1 MTTTTETAVQANESE
16 ARRLYLRGVAAARAG
31 QKRVAA
37 GLLTRSVRLDPRA
50 EMAWLWLSGVL
61 DDPQQ
66 QAFCLSAV
74 LKLNPHNQHA
84 LRGIRLLEERGL
96 PLGEAQPAAGLSMPA
111 PISADKA
118 DAQRLHVGADDQ
130 QRRESWWVGWRHSR
144 REMSRARLLLWAFPI
159 IIVCL
164 AIVLYESFALAVERS
179 VALPAPPVEAAA
191 AAAAPTPE
199 PTIEP
204 ILEAEPLA
212 VVESLT
218 ASYLGAL
225 EPVRANLR
233 SATTAYRAATNQ
245 VAGGSVGAV
254 AATQRLR
261 ATVADASEELA
272 RLRPP
277 ATLQQAHDDY
287 AHGLELEL
295 KGLDA
300 LLTFYSGYDVA
311 NANRA
316 ALHFQESRAYIERAQ
331 GAFGAQARQIVELS
345 QISSQTAR

>member
-1 MTTTTETAVQANESE
+1 MTTTTETAVQANEGE
-16 ARRLYLRGVAAARAG
+16 AHRLYLRGVAAARAG

-74 LKLNPHNQHA
+74 LKLNPQNQHA
-84 LRGIRLLEERGL
+84 LRGISLLEERGL
-96 PLGEAQPAAGLSMPA
+96 LKGEPRPAAGLSMPA
-111 PISADKA
+111 PAVSASTSSAPTEDDK
-118 DAQRLHVGADDQ
+118 
-130 QRRESWWVGWRHSR
+130 RREAWWVGWRRSR

-159 IIVCL
+159 IIVGL

-179 VALPAPPVEAAA
+179 VALPAPPVQAAV
-191 AAAAPTPE
+191 AAAAPTSE

-233 SATTAYRAATNQ
+233 VATTAYRSVTNQ
-245 VAGGSVGAV
+245 VTGGSVGAV

-261 ATVADASEELA
+261 ATIADADGKLKG
-272 RLRPP
+272 LHPP

-287 AHGLELEL
+287 ARGLELEL

-300 LLTFYSGYDVA
+300 LLAFYSGYDVA

-316 ALHFQESRAYIERAQ
+316 AIHFQEARAYIERAQ
-331 GAFGAQARQIVELS
+331 GAFGAQARQIAELS
-345 QISSQTAR
+345 AISSQTAR

>member
-1 MTTTTETAVQANESE
+1 MEAMATLSEPAVKANESE
-16 ARRLYLRGVAAARAG
+16 ARRLYQRGVAAARAG
-31 QKRVAA
+31 QRRVAA

-66 QAFCLSAV
+66 QAFCLDAV
-74 LKLNPHNQHA
+74 LKLNPQNQHA
-84 LRGIRLLEERGL
+84 LRGLRLLEERGL
-96 PLGEAQPAAGLSMPA
+96 RPADPQPAAGLSMPA
-111 PISADKA
+111 PPAPGPDE
-118 DAQRLHVGADDQ
+118 Q
-130 QRRESWWVGWRHSR
+130 QRRDAWWVGWRRSR

-159 IIVCL
+159 VLVAL

-179 VALPAPPVEAAA
+179 VAPPPPPAEVAYSAPAPP
-191 AAAAPTPE
+191 PRPS
-199 PTIEP
+199 IEP

-218 ASYLGAL
+218 AGYLAAL
-225 EPVRANLR
+225 EPLRADLR
-233 SATTAYRAATNQ
+233 AATATYREATNQ

-261 ATVADASEELA
+261 AAVAAAAAELDE
-272 RLRPP
+272 LRPP

-287 AHGLELEL
+287 GRGLELEL
-295 KGLDA
+295 QGLDD
-300 LLTFYSGYDVA
+300 LLAFYGSYDVA

-316 ALHFQESRAYIERAQ
+316 ALRFQESRAFLERAH
-331 GAFGAQARQIVELS
+331 GAFGAQARQLAELS
-345 QISSQTAR
+345 AISSQTAR